1 LIAREDGAPKNGAP
15 YVRLALT
22 GAILLMASAAAAQPP
37 AQSPPAP
44 AFLPHAAFEFQWAG
58 LVAND
63 PRFDWHGVI
72 GFDVDVVEY
81 GIGRATFG
89 GEYEAV
95 LGHER
100 RSYDLNH
107 GNYRF
112 EATGSYRLGR
122 LELALLTVH
131 ISRHLS
137 DREQP
142 GAVSWNVIGV
152 RANRRF
158 APERSTV
165 DAEVSFGFAGQQAF
179 VDYDWM
185 SEARVVWR
193 RPISE
198 RWSFMSIGTGLLV
211 GVDEE
216 VAGRPNLC
224 GGRIEGGV
232 RVAGSRAA
240 LELFAG
246 YERRVD
252 AFPTDRF
259 RVRMFTAGFRIVS
272 R

>member
-1 LIAREDGAPKNGAP
+1 MFARAGSAGARAA
-15 YVRLALT
+15 LA
-22 GAILLMASAAAAQPP
+22 GAILLVASAASG
-37 AQSPPAP
+37 QSPLPAP
-44 AFLPHAAFEFQWAG
+44 STSGFLTNAGFEFQWGA
-58 LVAND
+58 LVTTD
-63 PRFDWHGVI
+63 PRFDWHGVV
-72 GFDVDVVEY
+72 GFDVDVVDY
-81 GIGRATFG
+81 GVGRATFG

-112 EATGSYRLGR
+112 EATGSYRAGK

-131 ISRHLS
+131 ISRHTA
-137 DREQP
+137 DREHP

-152 RANRRF
+152 RANRHF
-158 APERSTV
+158 APERSSV

-179 VDYDWM
+179 VDYDWI

-193 RPISE
+193 RPIND
-198 RWSFMSIGTGLLV
+198 RWSFVSIGTGLLV

-232 RVAGSRAA
+232 RVQGRRAA

>member
-1 LIAREDGAPKNGAP
+1 VVARTAPAGARAA
-15 YVRLALT
+15 LA
-22 GAILLMASAAAAQPP
+22 GAILLIATAAAAQPQAP
-37 AQSPPAP
+37 ASPAP
-44 AFLPHAAFEFQWAG
+44 AFLPHASFEFQWGA
-58 LVAND
+58 LMTND
-63 PRFDWHGVI
+63 PRFDWDGLI
-72 GFDVDVVEY
+72 RFDLDVVEY
-81 GIGRATFG
+81 GHGRATFS

-112 EATGSYRLGR
+112 EATGSYRFGR

-131 ISRHLS
+131 VSRHLS
-137 DREQP
+137 DREHP
-142 GAVSWNVIGV
+142 GAVSWNLIGV

-158 APERSTV
+158 APERSTI
-165 DAEVSFGFAGQQAF
+165 DTEVSFGFAGQQAF

-193 RPISE
+193 RPITQ
-198 RWSFMSIGTGLLV
+198 RWSFVSIGTGLLV
-211 GVDEE
+211 GTDEE
-216 VAGRPNLC
+216 IAGRPNLC
-224 GGRIEGGV
+224 GARIEGGV
-232 RVAGSRAA
+232 RVNGRKAA

-252 AFPTDRF
+252 AFPTERF
-259 RVRMFTAGFRIVS
+259 RVRMFTVGFRVVS

>member
-1 LIAREDGAPKNGAP
+1 LGGQIAWT
-15 YVRLALT
+15 ALV
-22 GAILLMASAAAAQPP
+22 LLMLASAASAQT
-37 AQSPPAP
+37 PAP
-44 AFLPHAAFEFQWAG
+44 SPAPSFLPHVNFEFQWGA
-58 LVAND
+58 LVTND
-63 PRFDWHGVI
+63 PRFDWHGVV
-72 GFDVDVVEY
+72 GFDLDVVEY
-81 GIGRATFG
+81 GHGRATFS

-112 EATGSYRLGR
+112 EATGSYRVGQ

-137 DREQP
+137 DREHP
-142 GAVSWNVIGV
+142 GAVSWNLIGA

-158 APERSTV
+158 VRDQSAIDTEL
-165 DAEVSFGFAGQQAF
+165 SFGIAGQQAF

-185 SEARVVWR
+185 AEARVAWR
-193 RPISE
+193 RPIGE
-198 RWSFMSIGTGLLV
+198 RWSLMSIGTGLLV
-211 GVDEE
+211 GTDEE

-224 GGRIEGGV
+224 GARIEGGV
-232 RVAGSRAA
+232 RVNGSKAA
-240 LELFAG
+240 VELFAG

-259 RVRMFTAGFRIVS
+259 RVRMFTAGFRVVS